1 MRRDLRAFD
10 FSANV
15 PWIRLVDGVIGAGMG
30 GAGTGEDGLGFG
42 LAIGLPNI
50 FHMQDA
56 QHDAFGIAQRNF
68 AGAGRKLLGKFLG
81 DIQGNGHRP
90 KSATGQ
96 PHIMANAFIIGA
108 GHKSPQRRE
117 TTRG

>member
-42 LAIGLPNI
+42 LAIRAAKHLP
-50 FHMQDA
+50 H
-56 QHDAFGIAQRNF
+56 
-68 AGAGRKLLGKFLG
+68 AGR
-81 DIQGNGHRP
+81 P
-90 KSATGQ
+90 A
-96 PHIMANAFIIGA
+96 
-108 GHKSPQRRE
+108 
-117 TTRG
+117 